1 MYKLT
6 VLLWNNS
13 NSHYS
18 SSQTT
23 LIQEKTS
30 SPVANDD
37 EEDEVVTECM
47 VCSDNDRDT
56 VFGPCGHIVTC
67 FICASRV
74 KKCLQ
79 CKEPVQTRT
88 KVGDQVIKN
97 IVGFSFICLLLCCV
111 TD

>member
-1 MYKLT
+1 MTKFE
-6 VLLWNNS
+6 LLLLIFVTNS
-13 NSHYS
+13 VFLIRYCS

-23 LIQEKTS
+23 IIQERTS
-30 SPVANDD
+30 SASPVANDN
-37 EEDEVVTECM
+37 EEEEEVIMECM

-88 KVGDQVIKN
+88 KVGI
-97 IVGFSFICLLLCCV
+97 
-111 TD
+111 